1 MGKTYHLFEVYG
13 IELEYMLVNH
23 DLSVAPIVDKLM
35 MLKEGEITSDVD
47 NGNIAWSNELVA
59 HVIELKT
66 NGPTAQLNDL
76 GQEFHKNILEINQ
89 LLQPLGTKLLGTAAN
104 PLMNP
109 TTDTVLW
116 KHTYSEVYNL
126 YNTIFNCTGHGWS
139 NVQSTHINLPFYND
153 EEFEKLHAAIRLVLP
168 LIPGLCASSPILEGN
183 ITGFADTR
191 LEYYKNNQKK
201 IPHLTAKVIPEP
213 IFNKDDYYKSIF
225 NPIKKAIK
233 PYDKENILEHH
244 FLNSRGA
251 IARFD
256 RNAIEIRLVDI
267 QECPKA
273 DIAICVFIIE
283 VLKALVHDNFESL
296 EKQKLANT
304 DALYTI
310 LNTAIKNG
318 EDAVITDETYLRL
331 FKLSHAQTIGDI
343 WRYLYLHVKPKICPD
358 QRAVIESILN
368 AGTLSKR
375 IVTSIGKDITREG
388 IIKVYNDLAECLNKN
403 ELFLP

>member
-1 MGKTYHLFEVYG
+1 MGKKYHLFEVYG

-76 GQEFHKNILEINQ
+76 GQEFHKNILEINR

-126 YNTIFNCTGHGWS
+126 YNAIFNCTGHGWS
-139 NVQSTHINLPFYND
+139 NVQSTHLNLPFYND

-233 PYDKENILEHH
+233 PYD
-244 FLNSRGA
+244 
-251 IARFD
+251 
-256 RNAIEIRLVDI
+256 
-267 QECPKA
+267 
-273 DIAICVFIIE
+273 
-283 VLKALVHDNFESL
+283 
-296 EKQKLANT
+296 
-304 DALYTI
+304 
-310 LNTAIKNG
+310 
-318 EDAVITDETYLRL
+318 
-331 FKLSHAQTIGDI
+331 
-343 WRYLYLHVKPKICPD
+343 
-358 QRAVIESILN
+358 
-368 AGTLSKR
+368 
-375 IVTSIGKDITREG
+375 
-388 IIKVYNDLAECLNKN
+388 
-403 ELFLP
+403 